1 MKKPKSLNA
10 IGLSLAIFG
19 ALLLTPDTLFMRLSE
34 LDGFS
39 MLVWRGGLSGIAYLF
54 IWIWLSLRTEQKIS
68 NVFTLNF
75 GIIVICQML
84 NATLF
89 SLAIAVAPVT
99 VVLIGVSTAP
109 VFAAILSRLILGEVL
124 SKLTIATAVLV
135 MVGLYISV
143 LGQDVTST
151 KFSGSTL
158 QGAGLGLGV
167 AFALA
172 MNFTLIRKDKD
183 VPFVLAIAIGAFLA
197 AGLGAL
203 CAEVLYWPQATN
215 LAAIALTGII
225 ILPVSF
231 VTLSYAARFVSSST
245 VSLIM
250 LLETVLGPLWV
261 WWGIGEIPTNSM
273 LIGGAIVV
281 ICLTGFLINQGR
293 HNYVN
298 KS

>member
-1 MKKPKSLNA
+1 MKKPQSLNA

-39 MLVWRGGLSGIAYLF
+39 MLVWRGVLSGIAYLF
-54 IWIWLSLRTEQKIS
+54 IWMWFSLRVERRLPTI
-68 NVFTLNF
+68 FTLSF
-75 GIIVICQML
+75 CVIVICQML

-89 SLAIAVAPVT
+89 SLAIAIAPVT
-99 VVLIGVSTAP
+99 VVLIGVATAP
-109 VFAAILSRLILGEVL
+109 VFAAILSRLILGEAL
-124 SKLTIATAVLV
+124 SKLTIGTAVLV
-135 MVGLYISV
+135 IIGLHISV
-143 LGQDVTST
+143 LGQDVASN
-151 KFSGSTL
+151 KFSAQTF

-167 AFALA
+167 AFSLA

-203 CAEVLYWPQATN
+203 CAEVLYWPQAKN
-215 LAAIALTGII
+215 AAAIAVTGII

-273 LIGGAIVV
+273 LIGGTIVV

-293 HNYVN
+293 HNYVS